1 MENQE
6 NRNVLP
12 LSEVLLAFY
21 QIGLALKY
29 EKKPPDNHFS
39 KVANMAESEGG
50 QYI

>member
-1 MENQE
+1 MENHE

-29 EKKPPDNHFS
+29 EKKPPDYSFS
-39 KVANMAESEGG
+39 KIADMAESKGG

>member
-12 LSEVLLAFY
+12 LTEVLLAFY

-29 EKKPPDNHFS
+29 EKKTPDYPFS
-39 KVANMAESEGG
+39 KVADTAESEGG